1 MLAKNLKSVDDS
13 DVDLFRSEV
22 SRNYCLSDLQSLNLT
37 ELRSEWRR
45 LFRASPPLLSRDL
58 IIRGLAYRMQEL
70 QALGSSRVVQKRIKA
85 LQKQIQDGLK
95 IIVPLGP
102 RIKSGSRLIR
112 EWHGRTHVVT
122 VTEAGFDYDGRAY
135 ASLTRIANQITGAHW
150 SGPRFFG
157 LVGTSKI
164 KKKKGDSL

>member
-1 MLAKNLKSVDDS
+1 MLTKNSESFDAL
-13 DVDLFRSEV
+13 DVDQSTSGVGRV
-22 SRNYCLSDLQSLNLT
+22 YRLSDLQGLNLT

-70 QALGSSRVVQKRIKA
+70 QAPGASRVAQKRIKA
-85 LQKQIQDGLK
+85 LQKQAQGGIE
-95 IIVPLGP
+95 PAGP
-102 RIKSGSRLIR
+102 VGSRIKPGSRLIR

-157 LVGTSKI
+157 LVGASKI
-164 KKKKGDSL
+164 KQKSGEAV